1 MTNEAMN
8 EAKTHRTTN
17 ENDEGMVADIR
28 WETDADCSPSDVDCR
43 QSEECG
49 DLNAACVQPDSIYDA
64 MGVNQRR
71 TLPLNNFSEQG
82 SMVHS
87 V

>member
-1 MTNEAMN
+1 MVQ
-8 EAKTHRTTN
+8 THRNTN

-49 DLNAACVQPDSIYDA
+49 DLNTVCVQLGDSNI
-64 MGVNQRR
+64 NI
-71 TLPLNNFSEQG
+71 FH
-82 SMVHS
+82 VHMAS
-87 V
+87 VFYSPIQIVHLADV